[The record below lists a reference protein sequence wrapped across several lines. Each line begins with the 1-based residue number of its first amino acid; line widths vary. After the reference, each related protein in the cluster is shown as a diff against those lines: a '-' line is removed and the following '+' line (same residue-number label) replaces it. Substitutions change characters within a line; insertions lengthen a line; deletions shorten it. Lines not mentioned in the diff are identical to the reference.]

1 MFFLTKKN
9 NIFKNA
15 LSIKKMV
22 FADDLFKESKK
33 KDEKSGKIV
42 IVLNL
47 KKSYRIIILILEIK

>member
-33 KDEKSGKIV
+33 RRKKRENRYSLKFEKELSHYN
-42 IVLNL
+42 LNL
-47 KKSYRIIILILEIK
+47 RN